1 MWDMYYLIF
10 NCFNGNNTANH
21 FWYAIWYLSNM
32 KKILMIGATLLAV
45 SAAYAQ
51 NIPTSDTLTP
61 FGFTLKEVVIT
72 DHFTNDAARYQ
83 YNQTRYYV
91 LKIMPYLQ
99 QATILMAELDQLNA
113 NEDQSRHDKRRYT
126 IAKQNA
132 LKEQLD
138 EPLKQ
143 LNETQAKLLLLLIAR
158 QTNKN
163 VFEALKTY
171 KNTATAMKWQL
182 WAKLNGMNLDQHYDP
197 QQNTVL
203 ERVMNDL
210 GYPLQMSYAH
220 NQ

>member
-1 MWDMYYLIF
+1 MVGAVL
-10 NCFNGNNTANH
+10 
-21 FWYAIWYLSNM
+21 
-32 KKILMIGATLLAV
+32 LMV
-45 SAAYAQ
+45 SASHAQ
-51 NIPTSDTLTP
+51 NIPNTEQQTP
-61 FGFTLKEVVIT
+61 FGYTLKEVVIT

-83 YNQTRYYV
+83 YNQTRHYV

-99 QATILMAELDQLNA
+99 QATSLMAELDQLNA
-113 NEDQSRHDKRRYT
+113 NDQQSHQDKRRYT
-126 IAKQNA
+126 LARQKA

-143 LNETQAKLLLLLIAR
+143 LNDTQAKLLLLLIAR

-163 VFEALKTY
+163 VYNALRTY

-182 WAKLNGMNLDQHYDP
+182 WAKMNGINLDQQYDP
-197 QQNTVL
+197 NENIVL

-210 GYPLQMSYAH
+210 GYPLQYAYAH